1 MVNPQRCGS
10 PGTRRLRTI
19 CSKESTPVNR
29 CKEQWWL
36 PQIRSGGSSTA
47 LPVLHNIWDTVT
59 ILLSGSL
66 REASSECGWMH
77 LSMWNKIF
85 GVYTHWVKRFEL
97 WWKMLFTSEHFSYA
111 LSMITS
117 ESGQCLAWK
126 IQHPNTFLYAFQS
139 DVTVC
144 HQASFLLKQMQAF
157 NLRLIDRTCSSCL
170 SSRACGP
177 RRVQAKQ

>member
-1 MVNPQRCGS
+1 MNLPLGSSLLLTVTSKGPASSVSVFKTSGHNREAGSSLIYPISTYSLLKETKVNPHLPQIDQTHGDLVDDYGFLPGSVWSQSASVVNPQRYGS

-59 ILLSGSL
+59 IPLSGSL

-77 LSMWNKIF
+77 LSMWN
-85 GVYTHWVKRFEL
+85 
-97 WWKMLFTSEHFSYA
+97 
-111 LSMITS
+111 
-117 ESGQCLAWK
+117 
-126 IQHPNTFLYAFQS
+126 
-139 DVTVC
+139 
-144 HQASFLLKQMQAF
+144 
-157 NLRLIDRTCSSCL
+157 
-170 SSRACGP
+170 
-177 RRVQAKQ
+177 